1 MNYLLQSETLKENT
15 LAYEY
20 TESEDAFIKSLS
32 EPELE
37 SLPCHDIH
45 DGIQLLRNKH
55 DQGLDNDLSFVLD
68 NSAKDY
74 LEKFV
79 RVSTLMPFVQNTIT
93 YDRLS
98 ELCKEHG
105 RIKCNTST
113 YITDPSS
120 EGGLRIYG
128 LYSTG
133 WGDDNIFEYSPSK
146 IKRRAN
152 QGKYQK
158 RGRMRNGDV
167 PIDVFRHL
175 TDTMENWLIEMQLP
189 HYQSGSGSSH
199 GACSNFVTLYNAMVR
214 TDLLPQMRSY
224 YSSPRHGFH
233 NWVDHI
239 ETASHY
245 VNGCK
250 EKNTTVYFAEAV
262 ESECAALEKPTLVLL

>member
-158 RGRMRNGDV
+158 RGRMRNG
-167 PIDVFRHL
+167 
-175 TDTMENWLIEMQLP
+175 
-189 HYQSGSGSSH
+189 SSH

-262 ESECAALEKPTLVLL
+262 ESECAALEIPIPTYKKGQKYE